1 MDSRNN
7 RALLPFAPPPPE
19 FEDLLEGENYQA
31 LAAVRRMVE
40 GDGAFCSLYVWGK
53 TGCGKTHLLQVAAAN
68 MRRQNRAAFYAG
80 RGENIPPPMPGLL
93 AADDIGQIPP
103 DNRTVFFDWQNK
115 LCPGVARYCILAAG
129 DAPPPML
136 DIGGEIA
143 ARLSAGLVFRLR
155 EITETEKRQALARY
169 ARRRG
174 FDLPEAVGDLFLTC
188 LPRDMTSLA
197 AALADL
203 DGFLLARQKPLT
215 LRLARQWIN
224 NRPPTLFGKTGE

>member
-1 MDSRNN
+1 MDSRDSV
-7 RALLPFAPPPPE
+7 LLPFTPPPPE

-31 LAAVRRMVE
+31 LAAVRRMVG
-40 GDGAFCSLYVWGK
+40 GDGAFSSLYVWGK
-53 TGCGKTHLLQVAAAN
+53 TGCGKTHLLQVAVAN
-68 MRRQNRAAFYAG
+68 MRRQNRSAFYAG
-80 RGENIPPPMPGLL
+80 GGEIPPPMPGLL
-93 AADDIGQIPP
+93 AADDIGRIPK
-103 DNRTVFFDWQNK
+103 DRRAIFFDWQNK
-115 LCPGVARYCILAAG
+115 LHPGASRYCILASG
-129 DAPPPML
+129 DAPPPSL

-155 EITETEKRQALARY
+155 EITEDEKRQALSRY

-174 FDLPEAVGDLFLTC
+174 FTLPEEVGDLFLTC

-215 LRLARQWIN
+215 LRLARRWLA
-224 NRPPTLFGKTGE
+224 NRPPTLKGFGK